1 VGSTKAT
8 SIAANGREEPP
19 RVPANLVRA
28 ELERIL
34 HSPPFRGS
42 HRSQDFLRYVVE
54 KALASQFAELKER
67 HIAVDLFGRPADAN
81 LAEDTIVRVSAR
93 EVRRRLEQYYSSPEG
108 AAAEWQIHLPPGSY
122 VPEFRHSERRAE
134 PPPAP
139 EPTNSASSPVKA
151 AWSPGMLRRRWWLLP
166 VMAVLAL
173 AAFAAWRRT
182 AASPEESAS
191 RQFWQPLLSAGEE
204 VLIGVPHPIVFHPS
218 VRATRESA
226 KRLPPQEIPL
236 QRSLALR
243 PDELTGSDFVEVRD
257 QYVAFGDLI
266 AASNLQAFFALE
278 GKRVKL
284 RLASKVDL
292 ADLKETPSV
301 QIGAYTN
308 RWTLELSRNA
318 RFRFRYTEDGRA
330 CIVDTTSPGKQW
342 ALPVLTSDGTSD
354 LDYLLITRLLAGS
367 SGQPAILVAGL
378 KQFGTGAGGQLLT
391 DPQQLG
397 QILRGIQDGR
407 WRASNLQMVLE
418 MRVIGNTPSPP
429 HLVAW
434 HVW

>member
-1 VGSTKAT
+1 MGSAKPT
-8 SIAANGREEPP
+8 SIAPNGREEI
-19 RVPANLVRA
+19 RVPAELVRA
-28 ELERIL
+28 ELQRIL
-34 HSPPFRGS
+34 QSPAFRGS

-54 KALASQFAELKER
+54 KALASQLTELKER

-108 AAAEWQIHLPPGSY
+108 AGTEWQIHLPAGSY
-122 VPEFRHSERRAE
+122 VPEFRHIQR
-134 PPPAP
+134 PPEASQLPEDNASAP
-139 EPTNSASSPVKA
+139 LPLKA
-151 AWSPGMLRRRWWLLP
+151 GRHPGMLRRRWWLLP
-166 VMAVLAL
+166 VAGIMAL
-173 AAFAAWRRT
+173 AGFAAWRHNT
-182 AASPEESAS
+182 SSAEASAAD
-191 RQFWQPLLSAGEE
+191 RFWQPVLSAGQE

-218 VRATRESA
+218 IRVSRESA
-226 KRLPPQEIPL
+226 KRQLPLDIPL
-236 QRSLALR
+236 QRPLALR
-243 PDELTGSDFVEVRD
+243 PDELTGSDFVEVQD

-266 AASNLQAFFALE
+266 AASNLQGFFALE

-308 RWTLELSRNA
+308 RWTLELSRNT

-330 CIVDTTSPGKQW
+330 CIEDTASPGKQW

-354 LDYLLITRLLAGS
+354 LDYLLITRLLSGS

-378 KQFGTGAGGQLLT
+378 KQFGTGAGGQLLAET
-391 DPQQLG
+391 QQLG
-397 QILRGIQDGR
+397 TILLRIGDGR
-407 WRASNLQMVLE
+407 WSASNLQLLLE

-434 HVW
+434 HIW

>member
-1 VGSTKAT
+1 
-8 SIAANGREEPP
+8 
-19 RVPANLVRA
+19 
-28 ELERIL
+28 
-34 HSPPFRGS
+34 
-42 HRSQDFLRYVVE
+42 
-54 KALASQFAELKER
+54 
-67 HIAVDLFGRPADAN
+67 
-81 LAEDTIVRVSAR
+81 
-93 EVRRRLEQYYSSPEG
+93 VRRRLEQYYSSPEG

-122 VPEFRHSERRAE
+122 VPEFRHSERPAE
-134 PPPAP
+134 PPTAP
-139 EPTNSASSPVKA
+139 KPLISQSSPVKA
-151 AWSPGMLRRRWWLLP
+151 AWNPHLLRRRWWLLP
-166 VMAVLAL
+166 VIAVLAL

-182 AASPEESAS
+182 TASPEESAS

-243 PDELTGSDFVEVRD
+243 PEELTGSDFVEVQD
-257 QYVAFGDLI
+257 QYVAFGDLV
-266 AASNLQAFFALE
+266 ASSSLQAFFALE

-284 RLASKVDL
+284 RLAGKVDL

-330 CIVDTTSPGKQW
+330 CIVDTASPGRQW

-397 QILRGIQDGR
+397 GILRGIEDRR
-407 WRASNLQMVLE
+407 WRSSNLQLVLE